1 MNSINVFQC
10 GTKVSTLIG
19 KIDGM
24 ITCSSI
30 RFDKI
35 QYEITFNND
44 GKFETVWMN
53 QSEFETIA
61 IKQTIGFK

>member
-1 MNSINVFQC
+1 MDGINVFQC
-10 GTKVSTLIG
+10 GTKVDTKIG
-19 KIDGM
+19 KIQGM

-30 RFDKI
+30 RFDKV

-53 QSEFETIA
+53 EEEFETIA